1 VVRRGNERHR
11 GGCRGTKIAAGV
23 VSPEGELLSEVRY
36 PTENGR
42 ERLLSTIAE
51 AIAKIERGYE
61 VGGVC
66 LAVPGYILAR
76 APSRENR
83 WEADKSMS
91 EQDMAK

>member
-1 VVRRGNERHR
+1 MNAVGVDVG
-11 GGCRGTKIAAGV
+11 GTKIAAGV

-51 AIAKIERGYE
+51 AIAKVERGYE
-61 VGGVC
+61 VGGVY
-66 LAVPGYILAR
+66 LAVPGFILAR
-76 APSRENR
+76 APSRENLC
-83 WEADKSMS
+83 EADKSMS